1 MEGDMAIKDLAVAY
15 NGSPN
20 ADAALDL
27 AAQMCGKYDA
37 ALTGIFVS
45 RPVEFEGRV
54 ERWITA
60 DVMETLRRA
69 QKETTAGVEAS
80 FRDHLAANGF
90 AGPVEWLAL
99 DGQPNAALARQAR
112 YHDILLL
119 GQFSDPTDAGRPV
132 RAEDL
137 VLRAGKPLIIVPN
150 NYVVQPFAEYA
161 VVGWDGS
168 RPAAR
173 ALSDAMQ
180 ILETKARIDVVCV
193 TGSEEDRGPRS
204 APKIIRHLERHGV
217 DARPIVLKASRE
229 GVGATILGYCEENA
243 PDVLVMGAY
252 NHAKLRE
259 DLFGGVTR
267 HILQNLTVPV
277 MMAH

>member
-1 MEGDMAIKDLAVAY
+1 MAIKDLAVAY

-27 AAQMCGKYDA
+27 AVQMCRKYEA

-69 QKETTAGVEAS
+69 QRDTAAGVEGS
-80 FRDHLAANGF
+80 FRVHLDANGF
-90 AGPVEWLAL
+90 NGVVEWLAVE
-99 DGQPNAALARQAR
+99 GQPNAALARQAR

-119 GQFSDPTDAGRPV
+119 GQFSDPSDAGRPV

-137 VLRAGKPLIIVPN
+137 VLRAGKPLLIVPN
-150 NYVVQPFAEYA
+150 NYTVRPFSEYA
-161 VVGWDGS
+161 VVAWDGS
-168 RPAAR
+168 RPSAR

-180 ILETKARIDVVCV
+180 ILETKTRIDVVCV
-193 TGSEEDRGPRS
+193 TGSEEERGPRS
-204 APKIIRHLERHGV
+204 APQIIRHLERHGV
-217 DARPIVLKASRE
+217 DARQIVLKASRE
-229 GVGATILGYCEENA
+229 GVGATVLG
-243 PDVLVMGAY
+243 
-252 NHAKLRE
+252 
-259 DLFGGVTR
+259 
-267 HILQNLTVPV
+267 
-277 MMAH
+277 

>member
-1 MEGDMAIKDLAVAY
+1 MAIKDLAVAY
-15 NGSPN
+15 NGSRN

-27 AAQMCGKYDA
+27 AVQMCRKYDSM
-37 ALTGIFVS
+37 LTGIYVS
-45 RPVEFEGRV
+45 RPLEFEGRV

-69 QKETTAGVEAS
+69 QAETAGGIEAS
-80 FRDHLAANGF
+80 FRGRAAANGF
-90 AGPVEWLAL
+90 AGPIEWLAQE
-99 DGQPNAALARQAR
+99 GQPNAALARQAR

-119 GQFSDPTDAGRPV
+119 GQFSQPEDAGRPV

-137 VLRAGKPLIIVPN
+137 VLRAGKPLVIVPN
-150 NYVVQPFAEYA
+150 NYIVRPFTEYA
-161 VVGWDGS
+161 VVAWDGS

-193 TGSEEDRGPRS
+193 TASEGERGPRA
-204 APKIIRHLERHGV
+204 APEIIRHLERHGV
-217 DARPIVLKASRE
+217 DARQITLKAARE
-229 GVGATILGYCEENA
+229 GVGSTILRYCEENA

-252 NHAKLRE
+252 NHTKLRE

-267 HILQNLTVPV
+267 HVLQNLNVPV
-277 MMAH
+277 LMAH